1 MDEIIGQTIK
11 EIRPMTQREQDK
23 EGWSR
28 GTTVIVLG
36 NGVLLYASRDEEGN
50 DAGAMFGANNGVT
63 FSLSGR

>member
-11 EIRPMTQREQDK
+11 EIRPMTQEEQDR
-23 EGWSR
+23 EGWHR

-50 DAGAMFGANNGVT
+50 DAGVMFGAGNGIA
-63 FSLSGR
+63 FNLSGR